1 MAPGPDNSNTIDALL
16 VAYLDGE
23 LPPEAR
29 RELEGRLSADA
40 SLAARLAALAEANQP
55 LRSSFDALL
64 KAAPRAR
71 LDAAYAAALARAPLR
86 RPRSYRQILTAA
98 AAALLLLIGGGT
110 AGYLIAKGPGDLFQE
125 ADRFEDAW
133 IDAVAGQLSLYNSAS
148 VEAIHVSEAEQKA
161 SLAKLGEML
170 KLDLSAPNVE
180 LEGLTLKR
188 AELLH
193 FQGQEIA
200 ELLYASDTHGPIALC
215 VTVKPGGEE
224 EGEVESRNGLNFTYW
239 AKGGRRFLLI
249 GDAPEDRIEALADKI
264 AERFSL

>member
-1 MAPGPDNSNTIDALL
+1 MARGPDNSNAGDALL

-23 LPPEAR
+23 LAPEAR
-29 RELEGRLSADA
+29 RELEGRLGADA
-40 SLAARLAALAEANQP
+40 SLAARLAALAQASQP
-55 LRSSFDALL
+55 LKSSFDALL

-71 LDAAYAAALARAPLR
+71 LDGAYAAALVRASRR

-98 AAALLLLIGGGT
+98 AAALLLLIGGGA
-110 AGYLIAKGPGDLFQE
+110 AGYLIATGPGNLFEE
-125 ADRFEDAW
+125 ADTFEDAW

-148 VEAIHVSEAEQKA
+148 VEAIQVSEAEQKA
-161 SLAKLGEML
+161 SLAKLGQML
-170 KLDLSAPNVE
+170 KLDLSAPTVE
-180 LEGLTLKR
+180 FEGLTLKR

-193 FQGQEIA
+193 FRGQEIA

-215 VTVKPGGEE
+215 ITAKPGGEE